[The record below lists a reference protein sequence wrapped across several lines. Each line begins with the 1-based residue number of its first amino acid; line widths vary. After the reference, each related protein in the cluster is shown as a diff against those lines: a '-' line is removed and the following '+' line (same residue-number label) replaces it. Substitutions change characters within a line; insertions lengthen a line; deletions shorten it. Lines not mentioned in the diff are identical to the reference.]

1 MFFPAAFYFLVYAA
15 ISFLFPFLTLF
26 YQSIGLTGG
35 QIGLLAGLSPLVSL
49 VAGPFWTGTADAT
62 RRHKLILAVTMTGAI
77 GTALLLSRQTQFG
90 WLIALLFLYAF
101 LSAPIFS
108 LVDSATLSMLG
119 ERRAR
124 YGRIRIWGTVGWGV
138 MAPVAGELI
147 ERFGLQWSFW
157 GYAILLGAGLVIALN
172 ISFRRIPVGG
182 SFRGGM
188 RALLTNRRWML
199 FLLMVFFSGVG
210 MSSVNNYLFLY
221 MNELGANEG
230 LMGLALT
237 VSTVSELPVMFFGD
251 RLLRRFGARGTLCLA
266 MAVIGLRLL
275 LYSVTEL
282 PWIVLLIQLLHGLTF
297 PAIYLAGVSYA
308 DQSAPPG
315 VKASAQGLFGSALM
329 GFGAAAGGLMGGLL
343 LQSLGAAGMYR
354 LIGLTVWTALL
365 LFAILERRE
374 RKKAEAEAPA
384 SQSE

>member
-26 YQSIGLTGG
+26 YQSVGMSGG
-35 QIGLLAGLSPLVSL
+35 QIGLLAGLSPLISL
-49 VAGPFWTGTADAT
+49 AAGPFWTGTADAT
-62 RRHKLILAVTMTGAI
+62 RRHKAILTFAMVGA
-77 GTALLLSRQTQFG
+77 GSAALLLSRQTQFG
-90 WLIALLFLYAF
+90 WLVAFLCLYAF
-101 LSAPIFS
+101 VSAPIFS

-124 YGRIRIWGTVGWGV
+124 YGRVRLWGTVGWGV

-147 ERFGLQWSFW
+147 ERFGIQWSFW
-157 GYAILLGAGLVIALN
+157 GYAILLGIGLFIALN
-172 ISFRRIPVGG
+172 IPFHQIPAGG
-182 SFRGGM
+182 SFRSGM
-188 RALLTNRRWML
+188 RTLLTDRRWML
-199 FLLMVFFSGVG
+199 FLLMVFFAGVG
-210 MSSVNNYLFLY
+210 MSSVNNYLFIY
-221 MNELGANEG
+221 MNGLGAGER

-237 VSTVSELPVMFFGD
+237 VSTLSELPVMFFGD

-275 LYSVTEL
+275 LYSVTRL
-282 PWIVLLIQLLHGLTF
+282 PWAVLLIQLLHGLTF

-315 VKASAQGLFGSALM
+315 VKASAQGMFGSALM
-329 GFGAAAGGLMGGLL
+329 GFGASAGGLLGGLL
-343 LQSLGAAGMYR
+343 LQRLGAAGMYR
-354 LIGLTVWTALL
+354 SIGLIVWAALL
-365 LFAILERRE
+365 LFASLERGARG
-374 RKKAEAEAPA
+374 KAQSSA

>member
-1 MFFPAAFYFLVYAA
+1 MFFPAAFYFLIYAA
-15 ISFLFPFLTLF
+15 ISFIFPFLTLF
-26 YQSIGLTGG
+26 YQSVGLTGG

-49 VAGPFWTGTADAT
+49 ASGPFWTGTADAT
-62 RRHKLILAVTMTGAI
+62 RRHKLILAVTMAGAV
-77 GTALLLSRQTQFG
+77 GTALLLARQTHFG
-90 WLIALLFLYAF
+90 WLFALICLFAF

-157 GYAILLGAGLVIALN
+157 GYAILLTAGLVIALN
-172 ISFRRIPVGG
+172 IPFQRIPAGG

-188 RALLTNRRWML
+188 RALLTDRRWML
-199 FLLMVFFSGVG
+199 FLAMVFFSGIG
-210 MSSVNNYLFLY
+210 MSSINNYLFIYL
-221 MNELGANEG
+221 NGLGANEG

-237 VSTVSELPVMFFGD
+237 VSTLSELPVMFFGD

-282 PWIVLLIQLLHGLTF
+282 PGLVLLIQLLHGLTF

-315 VKASAQGLFGSALM
+315 VKATAQGMFGSALM
-329 GFGAAAGGLMGGLL
+329 GFGAAAGGFLGGLL
-343 LQSLGAAGMYR
+343 LQKLGAAGMYR
-354 LIGLTVWTALL
+354 VIGLVVLGALASFALL
-365 LFAILERRE
+365 ERGFGQARG
-374 RKKAEAEAPA
+374 APDA
-384 SQSE
+384 SDQSE